1 MADFANT
8 DLKKIAV
15 IMAGG
20 SNVMLWPKATEKFPK
35 QFLRL
40 LSNESMVE
48 STYNRLLPYFEP
60 DNIYIVT
67 SKEYANL
74 IKQQIPLL
82 PETNIIIE
90 PFAKHTAPCLALT
103 LSVLKDKYTD
113 DTIIMAF
120 PSDHYIVNVRE
131 FQNSLEIAGR
141 VAIQTGGIVT
151 IGIQPT
157 RPETKYGYVQI
168 RNERGDLGEY
178 YDMRVRKSS
187 TFAEKPDIDTAKR
200 FVKSGD
206 FLWNSGIFIMSI
218 KRFWSAFEEHLP
230 EHFQLFDIIKRTTG
244 KDVFREAVKD
254 AYMQMEGVSMDYAI
268 LEKDKNVYVVESSFS
283 WSDLGDWDEIYRLSR
298 KDARNNVLIGDVI
311 ALGGVKNSLILTN
324 ERLIGIAGVENL
336 IVIDTK
342 DALLI
347 CKKGDTERVQDI
359 VDFLRRKQINH
370 YL

>member
-1 MADFANT
+1 MTEFENSDF
-8 DLKKIAV
+8 KKIAV

-60 DNIYIVT
+60 ENIYVVT
-67 SKEYANL
+67 SDEFANL
-74 IKQQIPLL
+74 INQQIPLL
-82 PETNIIIE
+82 PDDNIIIE

-103 LSVLKDKYTD
+103 LSVLQEKYD
-113 DTIIMAF
+113 ENTIIMAF
-120 PSDHYIVNVRE
+120 PADHYILNVRE
-131 FQNSLEIAGR
+131 FQNSLDLAGK
-141 VAIQTGGIVT
+141 VALHTDGIVT

-168 RNERGDLGEY
+168 KSKRDGLNDF
-178 YDMRVRKSS
+178 YDMGVRKSS
-187 TFAEKPDIDTAKR
+187 TFAEKPDIETAKR

-218 KRFWSAFEEHLP
+218 KRFWQAFEEHLP
-230 EHFQLFDIIKRTTG
+230 EHFKLFDIIKRTAG
-244 KDVFREAVKD
+244 KDVFKEAVKE
-254 AYMQMEGVSMDYAI
+254 AYMQMESVSMDYAI
-268 LEKDKNVYVVESSFS
+268 LEKDKNVYVVESYFS

-298 KDARNNVLIGDVI
+298 KDARNNVLIGDVV
-311 ALGGVKNSLILTN
+311 ALGVKNSLILSN
-324 ERLIGIAGVENL
+324 ERMIGIAGVDNL

-347 CKKGDTERVQDI
+347 CKKGDSERVQDI